1 MGDIIRD
8 IMAMGPVEQKD
19 VVILLLGGESNGRR
33 LASWLP
39 SSSTTS
45 EAITCGAFQ
54 VARFLQC
61 IRSDRAAILREI
73 PHKRGSSVD

>member
-8 IMAMGPVEQKD
+8 TMAMGPVEQKD

-54 VARFLQC
+54 VAIGSCNVLEVIELPFYAKSH
-61 IRSDRAAILREI
+61 IRD
-73 PHKRGSSVD
+73 VV